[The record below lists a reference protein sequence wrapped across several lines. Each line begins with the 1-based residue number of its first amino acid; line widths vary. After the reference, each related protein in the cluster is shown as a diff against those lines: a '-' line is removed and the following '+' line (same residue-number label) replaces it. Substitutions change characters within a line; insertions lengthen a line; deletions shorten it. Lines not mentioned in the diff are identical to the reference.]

1 MPVFFLKPPTSL
13 IGPGQPVIY
22 PPQTQRLEYE
32 GELAV
37 VVKSPMRNTPPGEV
51 LKNLLGYTC
60 VNDVTARDIQVIG
73 GNLLHLCH
81 SKSFD
86 TFCPTGPWVETELDA
101 HALDI
106 ELRINGEVRQRKTNT
121 SDMIFPVEEMVSY
134 FSHVMTLLPG
144 DLILTGAPPGVG
156 ADEGR
161 RQRRGDHPGHRYAA
175 AHGDRRREAVSVLA
189 QFAVNGVVAGSVYA
203 LIALGFALIFTA
215 SRVFH
220 FAHGGVY
227 TLAAFAGYTAL
238 VTFKL
243 GIVAAFLAA
252 IVVAALIGVLIN
264 ILLYEPMKAGGVSPF
279 VAMISSF
286 GVLIIITHMTAMVW
300 GSNPVVLSR
309 GGQTTVYR
317 LGTIYTTDAQL
328 LIIGFA
334 VMLAVALWVF
344 FRHMRLGIAI
354 RAMGNDSELAEV
366 VGMPARR
373 LRHISFI
380 VGSAPGRHQRDAD
393 RAQCRHHRLQ
403 HGERHHPDGDG
414 RDDHRRARQC
424 RRGGGRRLRARHDPE
439 HRDLE
444 DRVEVADGAF
454 LRDPDRGAAVPAER
468 ACSARKR
475 RAAGPVDDDGILH
488 LHRHADRDLHHADD
502 LAQPAGRLH
511 RTDLDRAGRR
521 STASA
526 PT

>member
-1 MPVFFLKPPTSL
+1 M
-13 IGPGQPVIY
+13 
-22 PPQTQRLEYE
+22 
-32 GELAV
+32 
-37 VVKSPMRNTPPGEV
+37 
-51 LKNLLGYTC
+51 
-60 VNDVTARDIQVIG
+60 
-73 GNLLHLCH
+73 
-81 SKSFD
+81 
-86 TFCPTGPWVETELDA
+86 
-101 HALDI
+101 
-106 ELRINGEVRQRKTNT
+106 
-121 SDMIFPVEEMVSY
+121 
-134 FSHVMTLLPG
+134 
-144 DLILTGAPPGVG
+144 
-156 ADEGR
+156 
-161 RQRRGDHPGHRYAA
+161 
-175 AHGDRRREAVSVLA
+175 SVLA

-328 LIIGFA
+328 LIIGFT
-334 VMLAVALWVF
+334 VVLAVALWVF

-380 VGSAPGRHQRDAD
+380 VGSGTGRHQRDAD
-393 RAQCRHHRLQ
+393 RPQCRDHRLQ
-403 HGERHHPDGDG
+403 HGQRDHPDGDR
-414 RDDHRRARQC
+414 RDDHRRPRQC

-444 DRVEVADGAF
+444 DRVEVADGAV
-454 LRDPDRGAAVPAER
+454 LRDPDRGAAVPPER
-468 ACSARKR
+468 PVRREAPRRGCRWNTSSTSAR
-475 RAAGPVDDDGILH
+475 
-488 LHRHADRDLHHADD
+488 
-502 LAQPAGRLH
+502 
-511 RTDLDRAGRR
+511 
-521 STASA
+521 
-526 PT
+526 